1 MLWVAPVGKWTD
13 EESVVWLS
21 KLWKQQGSPATWT
34 CLTGALAAMGQ
45 GIIGNC
51 IYLKPV
57 QNLWAVTTSLYLSL
71 LKRETFLFV
80 LEFNYSYYISDKSYQ
95 QDHTWITINT
105 FTSSC
110 WASIFFP
117 FYPSCTCNTRKLV
130 NIYPNPKYNRVL
142 WTFLGLISFSVDKVK
157 IHFLK
162 NNL

>member
-21 KLWKQQGSPATWT
+21 KLWKQQGSPATWA
-34 CLTGALAAMGQ
+34 CLTGTLAAIGQ
-45 GIIGNC
+45 RIICNC

-80 LEFNYSYYISDKSYQ
+80 LEFNYSYYISDKSYLQ
-95 QDHTWITINT
+95 NLTRITINT

-110 WASIFFP
+110 WASIFFL
-117 FYPSCTCNTRKLV
+117 FTLAVHVTQGNLLTYTQTPSITEFC
-130 NIYPNPKYNRVL
+130 
-142 WTFLGLISFSVDKVK
+142 GLSWDWF
-157 IHFLK
+157 HFQ
-162 NNL
+162 